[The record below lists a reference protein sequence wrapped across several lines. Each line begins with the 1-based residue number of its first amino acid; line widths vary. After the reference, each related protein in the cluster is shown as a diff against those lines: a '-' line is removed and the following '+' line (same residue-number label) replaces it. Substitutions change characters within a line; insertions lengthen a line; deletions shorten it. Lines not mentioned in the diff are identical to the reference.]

1 MKSTSQNSN
10 LTILNLFQ
18 ALRYFWKFLAI
29 GAILGGMGGML
40 ASALLSPRYEAV
52 AVFTFSIDF
61 ARTGLLTD
69 VEEDQAF
76 EAAGDI
82 VRSTRVLQSLE
93 EKAQETGL
101 TGGQKDLLKSLTAE
115 RRFDQWLLK
124 VIWSD
129 PETAAR
135 LANLWGSE
143 TLNALQNARQA
154 AWKADALHRHILSL
168 ETCLQQSTSV
178 VPAQPLCQASSRS
191 ALLREMQDSGEE
203 MNRWQ
208 MEAQGFFPGLNFA
221 FAQEA
226 ASPASPVQYSR
237 GVLVLAGCLAGLLIA
252 ALAALF
258 VVKI

>member
-1 MKSTSQNSN
+1 MESPLQKSD
-10 LTILNLFQ
+10 LTFPHLFRELRHYWKILI
-18 ALRYFWKFLAI
+18 I
-29 GAILGGMGGML
+29 GAVLGGLGGIL

-52 AVFTFSIDF
+52 AVFSFSIDF

-69 VEEDQAF
+69 IEEDQAM

-82 VRSTRVLQSLE
+82 IQSTRVLQSVKD
-93 EKAQETGL
+93 KAQETGL
-101 TGGQKDLLKSLTAE
+101 VPGQTTLREYLTAE

-129 PETAAR
+129 TETAAR

-143 TLNALQNARQA
+143 TLTALQNARQA
-154 AWKADALHRHILSL
+154 AWKADTLHRHILSL

-178 VPAQPLCQASSRS
+178 LPVQPLCQASNRS
-191 ALLREMQDSGEE
+191 ALLREMQDSGED

-208 MEAQGFFPGLNFA
+208 SEAQGYFPGLNFA
-221 FAQEA
+221 LAQEA
-226 ASPASPVQYSR
+226 ISSASPVLYSR

-252 ALAALF
+252 SLVSLF
-258 VVKI
+258 IIKI